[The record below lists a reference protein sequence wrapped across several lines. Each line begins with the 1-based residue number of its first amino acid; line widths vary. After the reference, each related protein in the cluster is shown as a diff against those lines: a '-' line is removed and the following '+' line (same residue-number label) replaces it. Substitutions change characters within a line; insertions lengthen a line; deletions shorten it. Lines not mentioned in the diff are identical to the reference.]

1 MPNLPIVDLFSNGCV
16 LQKYEQR
23 THEERTEMLKDPKH
37 LSVAEIIKGKPT
49 EKIVLENH
57 LQSTLY
63 MAEKLY
69 DENLTPF
76 IVDMLD
82 RSAEYKQW
90 RQRMPS
96 KTPKEL
102 SNYKNRYPKYNA
114 NQLDDEINKI
124 NCQLSEGQT
133 LIHGGL
139 WSNFSNSGDTALTK
153 RPLSTSFCPQVA
165 LRNAEHKNKAYDSN
179 RIDLMVLTVKNPS
192 TSVFVF
198 RHKGAKLGHELE
210 VLFASGAKL
219 QKTAEH
225 CVGTIS
231 AGKMSDNGSMLEKD
245 IPIYVLEIDIS

>member
-1 MPNLPIVDLFSNGCV
+1 MPNLPIVDLFSKGCV

-23 THEERTEMLKDPKH
+23 THEERTEMLKD
-37 LSVAEIIKGKPT
+37 LSIAEIIKGKPT

-63 MAEKLY
+63 MAEKLV
-69 DENLTPF
+69 DNELHKF
-76 IVDMLD
+76 IFDTLD
-82 RSAEYKQW
+82 DSAEYKQW

-102 SNYKNRYPKYNA
+102 LNYKNRYPKYNA
-114 NQLDDEINKI
+114 KQLDDEINNI

-139 WSNFSNSGDTALTK
+139 WSNFSNSDIALTA

-165 LRNAEHKNKAYDSN
+165 LRDAEHKGKAYDSN

-192 TSVFVF
+192 TNVFAF
-198 RHKGAKLGHELE
+198 RHKGIKLGNELE

-219 QKTAEH
+219 KKVAEH
-225 CVGTIS
+225 YVCTIS